1 MTSLYFYDKLDNNTV
16 SSLHPRSD
24 MSDTLSSTQFTVT
37 AEDVLQFLR
46 DNPKF
51 LQQFPEAV
59 DLLVVPKAKAEKG
72 VADFQSYMIQRL
84 KADKEE
90 VITSTREIVENSRA
104 NMNNQQRI
112 HKAVLMLLEAKSFD
126 EFIQTITMDLS
137 AMLDVDISVLVV
149 EANGNDIPHIQTN
162 GIRVIPEGTVD
173 KWMGGKN
180 VLLQDNISGIEP
192 IYGGGATLV
201 RSQILLRVDISMNT
215 PPAILAFG
223 SRNPDMFH
231 EGQATDQILF
241 LARVIE
247 RSFRA
252 WLNLPS

>member
-1 MTSLYFYDKLDNNTV
+1 
-16 SSLHPRSD
+16 
-24 MSDTLSSTQFTVT
+24 
-37 AEDVLQFLR
+37 
-46 DNPKF
+46 
-51 LQQFPEAV
+51 
-59 DLLVVPKAKAEKG
+59 
-72 VADFQSYMIQRL
+72 MIQRL

-90 VITSTREIVENSRA
+90 VITTTREIVENSRA

-112 HKAVLMLLEAKSFD
+112 HKAVLRLLEANSFD
-126 EFIQTITMDLS
+126 EFIQAITMDLS
-137 AMLDVDISVLVV
+137 TMLDVDISVLVV
-149 EANGNDIPHIQTN
+149 EANGSDIPHISTS

-173 KWMGGKN
+173 KWMAGKN

-201 RSQILLRVDISMNT
+201 KSQILLRVDISRNT